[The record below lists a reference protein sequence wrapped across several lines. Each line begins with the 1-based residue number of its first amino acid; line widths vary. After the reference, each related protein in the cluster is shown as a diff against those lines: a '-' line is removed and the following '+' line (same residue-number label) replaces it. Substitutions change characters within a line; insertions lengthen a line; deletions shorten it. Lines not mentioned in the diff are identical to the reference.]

1 MFIRGKKKKRLLNLQ
16 LGTLASSGGGDET
29 GRISLRM
36 VDRHVL
42 TLVINTKLGH
52 VNTNV
57 VLVGKRV
64 GDIGNVGETGQ
75 DLLLHKVE
83 GGLDRGRVVLGKG
96 IAGDL
101 SDTGMDGRV
110 VDATEDGTILGGE
123 GPLGINGSG
132 EDTIPGILEG
142 GVFVSVETVESGTS
156 GLEDKEFLKTR
167 GDGDLVT
174 GTEVVDRGGLD
185 ILTIAN
191 EGVGVRLTVNNKTG
205 PLVLDDVNKGTRDV
219 GILLQNVLSDLLTE
233 NFNVINIFTTLGQNV
248 TGVLAGIYRQGMLL
262 IDGSTLDF
270 PYYFF
275 SFYISLLFY
284 LLPCTFPLFLSW
296 IPKNR
301 FIDIL
306 YQW

>member
-110 VDATEDGTILGGE
+110 VDATEDGTVLGGE

-132 EDTIPGILEG
+132 EDTIRGSLEG
-142 GVFVSVETVESGTS
+142 GVFVFVETVESGTG
-156 GLEDKEFLKTR
+156 GLENKELLETG
-167 GDGDLVT
+167 GDVDLVT
-174 GTEVVDRGGLD
+174 GTVVVDRGGLD
-185 ILTIAN
+185 IFTITD
-191 EGVGVRLTVNNKTG
+191 EGVIVGLTVNDKTS
-205 PLVLDDVNKGTRDV
+205 PLVLDDVNESTRDV
-219 GILLQNVLSDLLTE
+219 SVLLQDVSGDFLTE
-233 NFNVINIFTTLGQNV
+233 NFNVIDVFTALGNDV
-248 TGVLAGIYRQGMLL
+248 DSVLAGIYIFTCMF
-262 IDGSTLDF
+262 SNYTLCNPFFFIYSISMF
-270 PYYFF
+270 P
-275 SFYISLLFY
+275 
-284 LLPCTFPLFLSW
+284 
-296 IPKNR
+296 
-301 FIDIL
+301 IL